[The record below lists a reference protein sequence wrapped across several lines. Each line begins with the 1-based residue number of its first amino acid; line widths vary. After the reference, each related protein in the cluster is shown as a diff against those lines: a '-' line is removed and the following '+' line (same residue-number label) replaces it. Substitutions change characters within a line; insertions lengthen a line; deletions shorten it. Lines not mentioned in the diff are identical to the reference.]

1 VKVRQ
6 LRSLSNSIKKK
17 KKKLEGKYIF
27 QICNL
32 IVQYRGDIICEMR
45 FYVPNMEEVK
55 NEDGEVEKP
64 KVVVVEEKEKEKKEG
79 EDADGDG
86 DEKEETGDGN
96 TPAK

>member
-1 VKVRQ
+1 
-6 LRSLSNSIKKK
+6 
-17 KKKLEGKYIF
+17 
-27 QICNL
+27 
-32 IVQYRGDIICEMR
+32 MR

-55 NEDGEVEKP
+55 NEDGEVVKP

-86 DEKEETGDGN
+86 DEKEEIGDGI